1 MSFAASP
8 LSVQFQASKR
18 LSLRFRACAAD
29 VPDFF
34 SPEWY
39 LSLSVYVSCMIFRQL
54 AVNKLETRR
63 KRPFGPRLGFS
74 AEEAVR
80 YQLDALMFND
90 QPRPDYGIEFAG
102 FDPFERSTY
111 FGPFFDLG
119 QFERFRRIF
128 HHSSYRVLLGHRER
142 KILSSLNVKEN
153 CFKQRVWI
161 RGTRPEEEEVFQF
174 TMVQRVGG
182 SWDGY
187 WLTESLLHDGDSFS
201 GGYGNSD
208 QKADVLVKIETI
220 ASICLYKHYII
231 LPIYEEKGRNDD
243 KHVTYRHLAHG
254 ETLLCLYNDLGFAA
268 PVSNI
273 LCFHSELVADINIFS
288 TVGLRFYVKVAMS
301 IEEVKTD
308 KPGKIKMAEKR
319 KGKAVVVGGSIAG
332 LSCAHALITAGWEVV
347 VLEKTCSPPTGC
359 ATGAG
364 LGLDPLAQNLIQSW
378 LKQPGILELTTLP
391 LTIDQEQATDGYKKI
406 TRMLTRDEN
415 FNFRA
420 VHWAD
425 LHSTLY
431 YSLPPEVV
439 LWGHLFLSF
448 CTSDDKTSVKVRAKV
463 LQTDETVELVG
474 DLLVAADGC
483 LSSIRKTFLP
493 NLKLRYSGYCAWRG
507 VFDFSDYEKSEITL
521 ALKNAY
527 PDLGNCNYF
536 DIGSEGH
543 AILYELI
550 NQRIN
555 WIWYLNQPEPELKG
569 NSVTAKVSNSM
580 IGKIEPLDQFYW
592 DNVVLIGDAAH
603 PISPHGARSTNMSI
617 LDAAVLGKCL
627 EKWGVENL
635 SSALKE
641 YQSIRLP
648 VASEQ
653 VLFSRRMGRIKQ
665 RLPIPDRGL
674 FDPMIASREESK
686 VLQLRN
692 IPYFSDIPSILM

>member
-1 MSFAASP
+1 M
-8 LSVQFQASKR
+8 K
-18 LSLRFRACAAD
+18 
-29 VPDFF
+29 
-34 SPEWY
+34 
-39 LSLSVYVSCMIFRQL
+39 
-54 AVNKLETRR
+54 
-63 KRPFGPRLGFS
+63 
-74 AEEAVR
+74 
-80 YQLDALMFND
+80 
-90 QPRPDYGIEFAG
+90 
-102 FDPFERSTY
+102 
-111 FGPFFDLG
+111 
-119 QFERFRRIF
+119 
-128 HHSSYRVLLGHRER
+128 
-142 KILSSLNVKEN
+142 
-153 CFKQRVWI
+153 
-161 RGTRPEEEEVFQF
+161 
-174 TMVQRVGG
+174 
-182 SWDGY
+182 
-187 WLTESLLHDGDSFS
+187 
-201 GGYGNSD
+201 
-208 QKADVLVKIETI
+208 
-220 ASICLYKHYII
+220 
-231 LPIYEEKGRNDD
+231 
-243 KHVTYRHLAHG
+243 
-254 ETLLCLYNDLGFAA
+254 
-268 PVSNI
+268 
-273 LCFHSELVADINIFS
+273 
-288 TVGLRFYVKVAMS
+288 
-301 IEEVKTD
+301 
-308 KPGKIKMAEKR
+308 AEKR

-378 LKQPGILELTTLP
+378 FKQPGILELTTLP

-507 VFDFSDYEKSEITL
+507 VFDFSDYEKSETTL

-580 IGKIEPLDQFYW
+580 IEKMYEAAEKVWIPELVKVMRETKKPFLNPIYDSEPLDQFYW

-665 RLPIPDRGL
+665 RLPIPDSGL
-674 FDPMIASREESK
+674 FDPMTASHEESK